1 MYDQSRMNRKQE
13 DKMRNIYKRA
23 TPKIYGQKYY
33 YVLGFT
39 KVKGRKVF
47 WGPFLES
54 DEAYKWLAQL
64 NDGEQFELSTRDPH
78 RAVREVR
85 NLLIKRGDSPDEAL
99 KKLLHKHPNEGEGK
113 SSEDKPQS
121 FISKLMQGRLIP
133 KSKSLAYDVP
143 LPQRPKLSIQQE
155 E

>member
-1 MYDQSRMNRKQE
+1 MNQKQE
-13 DKMRNIYKRA
+13 DKMRSIYRRA
-23 TPKIYGQKYY
+23 TPKIYGRKYY

-64 NDGEQFELSTRDPH
+64 NDGEQFELITRDPH
-78 RAVREVR
+78 RAVRLVR
-85 NLLIKRGDSPDEAL
+85 DMLIKRGESPDEAL
-99 KKLLHKHPNEGEGK
+99 KRLIHKKPGDGNQVTEGE
-113 SSEDKPQS
+113 KPQS
-121 FISKLMQGRLIP
+121 FISRLMQGRLTP
-133 KSKSLAYDVP
+133 KSRSLAYDIP